1 MYIEQTNRS
10 ILVEKITQSNY
21 QQSTRYKIWLWM
33 GRYVDLKTDYW
44 GANYTNY
51 IIQTCTETNTYICWQ
66 EFKIDEWM
74 IREI

>member
-33 GRYVDLKTDYW
+33 GRYVDLKTDYEER
-44 GANYTNY
+44 
-51 IIQTCTETNTYICWQ
+51 IIQI
-66 EFKIDEWM
+66 I
-74 IREI
+74 